1 MCVWEID
8 CGVKVASGH
17 LFGRAQ
23 NLVKA
28 MISRHDVIA
37 IWAKVKRAEKEIGK
51 IRRELVT
58 TDIIEQDMNEFPNI
72 DIFV

>member
-1 MCVWEID
+1 M
-8 CGVKVASGH
+8 
-17 LFGRAQ
+17 
-23 NLVKA
+23 VKA
-28 MISRHDVIA
+28 MISRHDVI
-37 IWAKVKRAEKEIGK
+37 WTKVKRGEKEIGK

>member
-1 MCVWEID
+1 
-8 CGVKVASGH
+8 
-17 LFGRAQ
+17 
-23 NLVKA
+23 
-28 MISRHDVIA
+28 MISRHDVS
-37 IWAKVKRAEKEIGK
+37 AKVKRAEKEIGK